1 MKWAIV
7 FYALIA
13 PMGSDESV
21 EHISWQLTFGHH
33 EQCMSFYE
41 KNQDKLID
49 GLGTYID
56 SQYDEPMQL
65 KEVGCAHATA
75 NFDIEEQD
83 RDPVITLRMP
93 LWQGFAL

>member
-41 KNQDKLID
+41 KNQDKLD
-49 GLGTYID
+49 GLGHTLI
-56 SQYDEPMQL
+56 SYDEPTNS
-65 KEVGCAHATA
+65 KK
-75 NFDIEEQD
+75 
-83 RDPVITLRMP
+83 
-93 LWQGFAL
+93 